1 MVRQKAKR
9 VYGQKSVVNVGG
21 ASAPKPTKPSAPPKP
36 SLHRVIPAIVRRA
49 LAKKRMSEEEL
60 ARECG
65 LPLRLVKDILEGKA
79 GKLHMRRLEA
89 IADVLELDYA
99 DIVKRG
105 ALKDA

>member
-1 MVRQKAKR
+1 
-9 VYGQKSVVNVGG
+9 
-21 ASAPKPTKPSAPPKP
+21 
-36 SLHRVIPAIVRRA
+36 
-49 LAKKRMSEEEL
+49 MSEEEL

-79 GKLHMRRLEA
+79 GKLYMRRLEA